1 MAQENKPQPS
11 ASPTQTSL
19 HDRIGTAIDD
29 DQSRRRISVK
39 MTVRGGRPSQR
50 YTFDFTA
57 TGEGAASCRVDD
69 QLRKRKSES
78 SAARATLAQKDFVDL
93 LKKIRPAL
101 ERPTEQPLFLPDT
114 VVGILEVSDGTAV
127 RQIYFAADPD
137 QAQTQNKVPPR
148 EVRQAVEAV
157 YAAGAQL
164 AGMRD
169 VKPY

>member
-11 ASPTQTSL
+11 ASLPQTSL
-19 HDRIGTAIDD
+19 LDRIAVAIDD
-29 DQSRRRISVK
+29 EQSRRRVSVK
-39 MTVRGGRPSQR
+39 MTVRGGLPSQR
-50 YTFDFTA
+50 YTFEFTA
-57 TGEGAASCRVDD
+57 TGDGTATCRVDD
-69 QLRKRKSES
+69 QLRKRKSDS
-78 SAARATLAQKDFVDL
+78 SAARATLGQKDFVDL

-101 ERPTEQPLFLPDT
+101 ERPAEQPLFLPDT

-127 RQIYFAADPD
+127 RRIYFAADPD
-137 QAQTQNKVPPR
+137 QAQTQGKVPPR
-148 EVRQAVEAV
+148 EVGQAIDAV